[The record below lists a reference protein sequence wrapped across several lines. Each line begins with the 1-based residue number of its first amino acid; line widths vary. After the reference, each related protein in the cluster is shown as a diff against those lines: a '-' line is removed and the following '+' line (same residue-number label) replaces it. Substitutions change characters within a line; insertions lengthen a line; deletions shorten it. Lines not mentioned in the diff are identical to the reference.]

1 MVTMA
6 DLSRTCFIIVIPM
19 SSRKKITIAI
29 DGYSGTGKSSTAKV
43 VASRLGYLYVDSGA
57 MYRAVTLYFIRNKI
71 DLNDKMKVLKALGNI
86 WIDFSYNKIL
96 ARYETYLN
104 EENVEESIRG
114 MEVSNY
120 VSAVSAVKAVRDAM
134 IAIQRKLGKARGVVM
149 DGRDIGTVVFPKAD
163 LKFFMTADTKT
174 RAERRQMELKESGS
188 EIPLADIIQNLEDR
202 DNRDSTRAISPLKRA
217 DDAIE
222 IDTTGLSFAEQV
234 GLIVNKV
241 IGTINP

>member
-1 MVTMA
+1 
-6 DLSRTCFIIVIPM
+6 M

-174 RAERRQMELKESGS
+174 RAERRQLELKESGS

-234 GLIVNKV
+234 GLIVNKA

>member
-174 RAERRQMELKESGS
+174 RAERRQLELKESGS

-234 GLIVNKV
+234 GLIVNKA

>member
-1 MVTMA
+1 MA

-174 RAERRQMELKESGS
+174 RAERRQLELKESGS

-234 GLIVNKV
+234 GLIVNKA